1 MTDFQ
6 TELENAN
13 AWLLAHV
20 FTLSSFEQIAA
31 LIVIGTGVYV
41 VARVFAEPVDR
52 FSNITRKLFQ
62 TADRLERW
70 RLTLMVGVAMLLT
83 WISYGVALSFN
94 WPQEVLRVAANLLS
108 AWVLIRFATA
118 YLRTPGWASLI
129 ATTGWLVAALGILGW
144 FEASLNFLDTLAFNS
159 GEFRISVLDFVNTL
173 FLLAVFL
180 VVSTLLVRLIDDRMR
195 HLEGVSAA
203 ARVLVVKVLRV
214 VFAVIAFVVA
224 LSSVGV
230 DLSVIAVFSGAIGI
244 GLGFGLQ
251 KVVSNLISGILLL
264 LDRSL
269 KPGDVIEVG
278 DAYGWIENMG
288 ARYLTVA
295 TRDGK
300 EYLIPNE
307 DIITQQ
313 VINWSYSSKAV
324 RSRIAV
330 GISYTSNVRRA
341 IKLMVEA
348 ATAQPRVLKAGDHAP
363 QVRLVD
369 FADSAITLELRIW
382 IADPEKGLM
391 NVASDIRLAV
401 WDLFHENGIEF
412 PFPQQDLHIASAKGL
427 EPLVDRF
434 LPKS

>member
-1 MTDFQ
+1 MFDF
-6 TELENAN
+6 EALLREVNNWLIAN
-13 AWLLAHV
+13 V
-20 FTLSSFEQIAA
+20 FTLSSLEQIAVLVLVA
-31 LIVIGTGVYV
+31 TGVYLTS
-41 VARVFAEPVDR
+41 RFFSDHIDR
-52 FSNITRKLFQ
+52 FAKVSRKLLQ
-62 TADRLERW
+62 AADRLERW
-70 RLTLMVGVAMLLT
+70 RLTLLVGLATALI
-83 WISYGVALSFN
+83 WGAYGIAIAFV
-94 WPQEVLRVAANLLS
+94 WPHEILRIAGSLLS
-108 AWVLIRFATA
+108 AWVMIRFATA

-129 ATTGWLVAALGILGW
+129 ATSGWLIAALGILGW
-144 FEASLNFLDTLAFNS
+144 FEATLEFLDTMAFNS
-159 GEFRISVLDFVNTL
+159 GEFRISVLDFVNTI

-195 HLEGVSAA
+195 RLEGVSPA
-203 ARVLVVKVLRV
+203 ARVLIIKVLRV
-214 VFAVIAFVVA
+214 VFGIIAFVVA

-313 VINWSYSSKAV
+313 VINWSYSSNAV
-324 RSRIAV
+324 RTRIPV
-330 GISYTSNVRRA
+330 GISYGSNVRRA
-341 IKLMVEA
+341 IDLMIQA
-348 ATAQPRVLKAGDHAP
+348 ALDQPRVLRGGSHEP
-363 QVRLVD
+363 QVRLTE
-369 FADSAITLELRIW
+369 FADSAVALELRVW
-382 IADPEKGLM
+382 VADPEQGLV
-391 NVASDIRLAV
+391 NVGSDIRLAI
-401 WDLFHENGIEF
+401 WDSFHENGIEF
-412 PFPQQDLHIASAKGL
+412 PFPQRDLHIASAKGL
-427 EPLVDRF
+427 EPLVDR
-434 LPKS
+434 LVPKD